1 MQNYFVK
8 FALRQ
13 RPLFW
18 WCRLLDWKLLKPF
31 DDGALALP
39 QLGSCLMP
47 GASCLVVSGCP
58 SRSFQHLSFEFEF
71 IAVDKVY
78 HFARQSGKQFSRVYD
93 NRRRA
98 MATALR
104 MRRVACPQ
112 QLTLLAGVR
121 VCVCVRA
128 CDCLIAAA
136 MRP

>member
-1 MQNYFVK
+1 MPV
-8 FALRQ
+8 
-13 RPLFW
+13 PV
-18 WCRLLDWKLLKPF
+18 RLLDWKLLKPF

-39 QLGSCLMP
+39 QLGSCLVHV
-47 GASCLVVSGCP
+47 ASYLVVSGCP

-98 MATALR
+98 MAMATALR

-112 QLTLLAGVR
+112 QLMLLAGVR
-121 VCVCVRA
+121 VCVCVRVTV
-128 CDCLIAAA
+128 
-136 MRP
+136 

>member
-18 WCRLLDWKLLKPF
+18 WSARSRCRCRCRLLDWKLLKPF

-39 QLGSCLMP
+39 QLGSCLVP
-47 GASCLVVSGCP
+47 HASWS

-112 QLTLLAGVR
+112 QLMLLAGVR
-121 VCVCVRA
+121 VCVCVRVTV
-128 CDCLIAAA
+128 
-136 MRP
+136 